1 MSTISLRFADYCD
14 SKAWDAYVS
23 KNFSISPYCHF
34 AWKKAVTE
42 AYGFQGYYLLAV
54 RGHDVAGVFPLVHLK
69 VPFGPSTLVSLP
81 YCDTGG
87 VHAEDEETG
96 LLMLQAA
103 IQLCAQLGAGNLL
116 VRSERQSYPP
126 EFMENYNYSVEYGKV
141 IMRLELPSTVDAL
154 WNGFKSKLRSQI
166 VKAEKNGLAF
176 QWVVRDGLNEFY
188 SVLSRNMREL
198 GSPVHGVNWF
208 KSVVKHYGEAAR
220 IGLVYKGSKAVG
232 CGLILCGT
240 KTVAIP
246 WASTL
251 RDYNSLNPN
260 MLLYW
265 NILKFSIENNY
276 KEFDFGRST
285 PGEGT
290 YKFKKQWGATER
302 MLYTHSFKH
311 KPCQAKSTGS
321 IVQGR
326 KTLAAI
332 WSKLPLPVANALGP
346 VLRKYISL

>member
-1 MSTISLRFADYCD
+1 MSTISLRLAEGCD
-14 SKAWDAYVS
+14 SKIWDAYVAE
-23 KNFSISPYCHF
+23 NPSISPYCHF
-34 AWKKAVTE
+34 AWKKAITE

-54 RGHDVAGVFPLVHLK
+54 RGHEVAGVFPLVHLK

-87 VHAEDEETG
+87 VHAEDEETD

-103 IQLCAQLGAGNLL
+103 IQLCVRLRAGNLL
-116 VRSERQSYPP
+116 VRSDRQAYPL
-126 EFMENYNYSVEYGKV
+126 EFMENYNYSVECCKV
-141 IMRLELPSTVDAL
+141 SMRLELPATVGEL

-166 VKAEKNGLAF
+166 AKAEKNGLVF
-176 QWVVRDGLNEFY
+176 RWVDQDGLDAFY
-188 SVLSRNMREL
+188 TVLSQNMRDL
-198 GSPVHGVNWF
+198 GSPVHDMNRF
-208 KSVVKHYGEAAR
+208 ESVIEQYGEEAK
-220 IGLVYKGSKAVG
+220 IGLVYRESKVVG
-232 CGLILCGT
+232 CGLILCGS

-251 RDYNSLNPN
+251 REYNSLNPN

-265 NILKFSIENNY
+265 NFIKFSVENNFR
-276 KEFDFGRST
+276 EFDFGRST

-290 YKFKKQWGATER
+290 HRFKKQWGATER
-302 MLYTHSFKH
+302 ILYTHSFKQ
-311 KPCQAKSTGS
+311 KPCRAKSAGA

-326 KTLAAI
+326 KKLAAI

-346 VLRKYISL
+346 VLRKYLSL